1 MKSVHPA
8 NTTPEPPSIRITTTL
23 PNNNTFEGT
32 LFTACPITNL
42 IAINTA
48 PPPTPPTT
56 SPTTTTTSAPPP
68 HPGTYHILPIPKI
81 ATFTL
86 LALPPSTARP
96 SGTGTATATNSP
108 TSPTTTTTDFTAA
121 HPPIAPL
128 DPRALATRT
137 TNAVA
142 RLKALDAKGGRGVG
156 REAQDLFDALGR
168 TLPTRWSEQS
178 IVVLDAVVIKPPYRV
193 EDCVLGRGQGQGGQG
208 QGQQGALGRVR
219 KVVSF
224 GKSLFLG
231 RQIGGVSLRSE
242 CWLTGVRGARVA
254 RDGTEAYRGEVE

>member
-1 MKSVHPA
+1 MKPPTVLVKSIHPA
-8 NTTPEPPSIRITTTL
+8 NTEPQPPSIRITTTL
-23 PNNNTFEGT
+23 PTNNTLEGT

-48 PPPTPPTT
+48 PPPTA
-56 SPTTTTTSAPPP
+56 SPTTTTALPPP
-68 HPGTYHILPIPKI
+68 HPGTYHILSIPKI

-86 LALPPSTARP
+86 LSLPPAFTRPPTAT
-96 SGTGTATATNSP
+96 GTGTATATNNPP
-108 TSPTTTTTDFTAA
+108 TSPTTTDFTAA
-121 HPPIAPL
+121 HPAIAPL

-142 RLKALDAKGGRGVG
+142 RLKALDAKRGRGVG

-208 QGQQGALGRVR
+208 QGQGQGQQGALGRVR

-224 GKSLFLG
+224 EGSLFCLRGRAEVGGRLG
-231 RQIGGVSLRSE
+231 RSVG
-242 CWLTGVRGARVA
+242 
-254 RDGTEAYRGEVE
+254 